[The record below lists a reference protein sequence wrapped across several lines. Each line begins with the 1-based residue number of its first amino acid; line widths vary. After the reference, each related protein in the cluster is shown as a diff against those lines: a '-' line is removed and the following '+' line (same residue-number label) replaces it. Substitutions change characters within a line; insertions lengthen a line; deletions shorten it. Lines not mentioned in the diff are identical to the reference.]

1 MSCEDIP
8 SLLDLQ
14 KVKKHAD
21 DFGRLMGTGE
31 GDSTNEVTGQVRP
44 TYNKVM
50 KSVGF
55 KPGSGDFTTG
65 FTVQPGERD
74 TAWYDPISQNWYSYL
89 GVIPT
94 GGYVVAPTTNPVS
107 NSDWAPRTDQTGYT
121 LLRDE
126 LAAPNGVDLIGGA
139 AHQDDLDAM
148 SVQVEALSP
157 VISKSVNISSL
168 GLSDTDAIF
177 NATQLN
183 SKLIEL
189 QSQGIN
195 AIYVDKSYAIDTG
208 YNYSTG
214 MYTRRVSR
222 IPEFNWIDAG
232 GVVTGLYGFQLQ
244 TLHEPAY
251 SANNGSDFKV
261 KGQYADSPIIVVMMG
276 DSISAEWADS
286 LANGINQWEVIK
298 SEISRQNPGKTISF
312 FNLAI
317 GGQTWAQ
324 ANTKPTF
331 FPNWYIDTGLDWVYY
346 VVLPKPDIVIFGFGM
361 NDSTSFNMG
370 TMVSTINKVKGAL
383 PNVHMCMI
391 PCMVPSRSSDYASG
405 HGFDGLIHQEGR
417 NFAAGA
423 ERTYAEFYG
432 LSVLDLNR
440 AEVAWRDGKDLVAC
454 EMTEVPATPVSGAY
468 RADPCVDFSFECK
481 ISGWDRTTPIHVN
494 CGGDEEDLI
503 YIGADTGNFVVTG
516 RTEYIDTYYSSGR
529 TAVVIPTVDFYLT
542 VSVMNNQAS
551 VYLSKGPAP
560 INDIGN
566 ILVASFRVI
575 RHGGIVRPAI
585 GSGGLVTGNV
595 AALRVMLGQP
605 RQVRKELTDTDIW
618 GLGDASP
625 SRKSPYGGNGIN
637 HPSGQGLAQLIKPVM
652 EAQDFRIKLQDFTL
666 TGVYA
671 SGATDWQS
679 GYPPKITYMV
689 QDNIII
695 FSGGLKRSGSVPAIV
710 FTIPDYVRLAAPI
723 DKVFQASGVGADALW
738 APQMFRLDTAGNVW
752 HEFGDITSGCTLEGA
767 TVKVK

>member
-14 KVKKHAD
+14 KVKKHAE
-21 DFGRLMGTGE
+21 DFGRLMGTGT
-31 GDSTNEVTGQVRP
+31 GTSTNGVTGQVRP
-44 TYNKVM
+44 TYNKVIEDL
-50 KSVGF
+50 GF

-65 FTVQPGERD
+65 FTVMPGERD
-74 TAWYDPISQNWYSYL
+74 IAWYDLVSLNWYSYL

-94 GGYVVAPTTNPVS
+94 GGYDVAPGTNPVGDA
-107 NSDWAPRTDQTGYT
+107 DWKPVTDQ
-121 LLRDE
+121 LLREE
-126 LAAPNGVDLIGGA
+126 LAEPDGVDLIGGA
-139 AHQDDLDAM
+139 AHQDDLDAL
-148 SVQVEALSP
+148 SVQFETLSP
-157 VISKSVNISSL
+157 VVSKSVNISSL

-183 SKLIEL
+183 AKLIEL

-195 AIYVDKSYAIDTG
+195 TIYVDRSYAIDTG

-261 KGQYADSPIIVVMMG
+261 KGQHADSTLVVVMMG

-331 FPNWYIDTGLDWVYY
+331 FPSWYTDTGLDWVYY
-346 VVLPKPDIVIFGFGM
+346 VVLHKPDIVIFGFGM
-361 NDSTSFNMG
+361 NDSTGFNMG
-370 TMVSTINKVKGAL
+370 TMVSTTNKVKGAL

-391 PCMVPSRSSDYASG
+391 PCMVPSRSSDYSSG

-516 RTEYIDTYYSSGR
+516 RTEYINTYYSSGR

-551 VYLSKGPAP
+551 VYLSNGPAP

-605 RQVRKELTDTDIW
+605 KQVRKELTDTDIW

-679 GYPPKITYMV
+679 GYPPKITYMA

-695 FSGGLKRSGSVPAIV
+695 FSGGLKRSGSVPAVV
-710 FTIPDYVRLAAPI
+710 FTIPDYARLAAPI
-723 DKVFQASGVGADALW
+723 DKIFQAYGIGGGAVW
-738 APQMFRLDTAGNVW
+738 GSQMFRLDPAGNVW
-752 HEFGDITSGCTLEGA
+752 HEVGDITYGCTLEGA